1 MHLGFSVSSTPNIIF
16 GIGKRKELPKLVKKY
31 ATTIGLVLGNS
42 SFTASNYGKQMLA
55 MLEEAE
61 ITFYTVSIPSEPT
74 PEQIDEA
81 VAQLKAKNVGAIV
94 AIGGGSVLDAGKAIA
109 AMMCETGSVVK
120 YLEGVGDSSPSGKK
134 LPFIALPTTSGTGSE
149 ATKNAVITSLG
160 EKGFKKSLRHDN
172 YIPTVALIDPE
183 LTITCSKELT
193 AASGMDAF
201 TQLLE
206 SYLSDNASP
215 FTDSLALQGLLSIK
229 KGLKASVLEST
240 NEEARTEMSYAAL
253 LSGITL
259 ANAGLGTVHGFAS
272 SIGGFFD
279 IPHGV
284 VCGTLMGA
292 TNRVTIAQIRATQ
305 NGEYALKKYAQ
316 VGKLFHG
323 THSET
328 EDFYIDFI
336 LNVID
341 TYTEE
346 FQLKKLSDYGVTE
359 LDFNRIIKATGNKN
373 NPVALNADQLKQ
385 ILEERL

>member
-1 MHLGFSVSSTPNIIF
+1 MLSGFSVTSTPNIVF

-31 ATTIGLVLGNS
+31 ATTIGLVLGKT
-42 SFTASNYGKQMLA
+42 SFVTSNYGKQLLA
-55 MLEEAE
+55 MLDEAE
-61 ITFYTVSIPSEPT
+61 ITFYTISIPSEPT
-74 PEQIDEA
+74 PEQIDDA
-81 VAQLKAKNVGAIV
+81 VAQLKSKKVGAIV

-109 AMMCETGSVVK
+109 AMLCETESIVK
-120 YLEGVGDSSPSGKK
+120 YLEGVGDRVPSGAT
-134 LPFIALPTTSGTGSE
+134 LPFIAMPTTSGTGSE

-160 EKGFKKSLRHDN
+160 DKGFKKSLRHDN

-206 SYLSDNASP
+206 SFVSDNASP
-215 FTDSLALQGLLSIK
+215 FTDALALKGLLSIK
-229 KGLKASVLEST
+229 RGLKASVLDGT
-240 NEEARTEMSYAAL
+240 NEDARAEMSYAAM

-292 TNRVTIAQIRATQ
+292 TNRITIAQIKATQ
-305 NGEYALKKYAQ
+305 NGVYALKKYAQ

-323 THSET
+323 THSES
-328 EDFYIDFI
+328 EDFYVDFLLSLIDE
-336 LNVID
+336 
-341 TYTEE
+341 YTEE

-359 LDFNRIIKATGNKN
+359 LDFQRIIKATGNKN

-385 ILEERL
+385 ILQERL